1 MVDALRPCYED
12 CRLVIEYDGVQHR
25 DDEAQRLHDIKRREE
40 LDRLRYRVVIVTSHH
55 LNNEPRET
63 LRRIRAALVDCG
75 VRRVRRQFKPEWERY
90 FRARP

>member
-1 MVDALRPCYED
+1 MCNTATTRPSGSTTSSGARSSTGCD
-12 CRLVIEYDGVQHR
+12 T
-25 DDEAQRLHDIKRREE
+25 
-40 LDRLRYRVVIVTSHH
+40 RVVIVTSHH